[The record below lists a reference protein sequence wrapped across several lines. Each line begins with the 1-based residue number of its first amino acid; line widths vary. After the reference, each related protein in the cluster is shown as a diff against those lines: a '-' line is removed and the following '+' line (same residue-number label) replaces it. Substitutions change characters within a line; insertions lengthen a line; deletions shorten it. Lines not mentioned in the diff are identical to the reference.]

1 MKVLFIGGTGTI
13 SMACTKHAVSK
24 GIEVFV
30 LNRGERE
37 KELPKGVKHI
47 QCDKNNRKEMTDKL
61 KSFKFDVV
69 VNWISFTPDDVIP
82 DIEMFAG
89 KINQYIFISSASVYQ
104 KPPTHYIVT
113 ESTPAHNPFWE
124 YSKNK
129 IKCEDLLIKEYREK
143 GFPATIVRPSHTYN
157 ERLIPSTMGH
167 DYVLIDR
174 MQKGKKLI
182 IHDLGESLWTLTHN
196 TDFAKGFTGLLGNV
210 QSIGHIF
217 HITSDEVLTWNQI
230 LQIMENEL
238 GMEAKKIYI
247 PSNFINK
254 VDPDVGAGLLGDK
267 SYSMVFD
274 NTKIKRFVP
283 EFKATTYYAEG
294 FRKILAWYEANPDKK
309 SSDPGINSKM
319 DKMIQAWEKV
329 MR

>member
-13 SMACTKHAVSK
+13 SMACTRHAALK

-37 KELPKGVKHI
+37 KELPKEVTHI
-47 QCDKNNRKEMTDKL
+47 KCDKNNRKKMAEKL
-61 KSFKFDVV
+61 RSYQFDVV
-69 VNWISFTPDDVIP
+69 VNWIAYTTDDIIP
-82 DIEMFAG
+82 DIKLFSG

-113 ESTPAHNPFWE
+113 ESTPACNPYWK
-124 YSKNK
+124 YSQNK
-129 IKCEDLLIKEYREK
+129 IACEELLIKEYREK

-157 ERLIPSTMGH
+157 EKGIPSTIGGGYM
-167 DYVLIDR
+167 LIDR

-182 IHDLGESLWTLTHN
+182 IHDLGESLWTLTYN

-230 LQIMENEL
+230 FKIMENET
-238 GMEAKKIYI
+238 GMEAKKAYI
-247 PSNFINK
+247 PSTFINK
-254 VDPDVGAGLLGDK
+254 VDQEIGAGMIGDK

-274 NTKIKRFVP
+274 NTKIKTFVP
-283 EFKATTYYAEG
+283 GFKATTYFAEG
-294 FRKILAWYEANPDKK
+294 FRKILAWFEAHPDKK
-309 SSDPGINSKM
+309 TSNPEM
-319 DKMIQAWEKV
+319 DSRADKIIKAWEKA
-329 MR
+329 MG